1 MPLIMKWAALA
12 RTSVLLS
19 AWLLMSGS
27 LAIVTAYPA
36 YYPWMIIYAFLIGF
50 ALMLFFWPLEE
61 LGQILIVVQNYWV
74 NGIVLFALGILPCFA
89 LPTLVG
95 GLVLFIA
102 GILSLAAGANGEQGK
117 ELAKLGEI
125 WKKEG
130 WWKIWVTW
138 AKEQ

>member
-1 MPLIMKWAALA
+1 M
-12 RTSVLLS
+12 V
-19 AWLLMSGS
+19 GS
-27 LAIVTAYPA
+27 LAIVSAYPNA
-36 YYPWMIIYAFLIGF
+36 YPWMIAYAWVIGIV
-50 ALMLFFWPLEE
+50 LTLFFWPLEE
-61 LGQILIVVQNYWV
+61 LGMLLIVVQNHWV
-74 NGIVLFALGILPCFA
+74 NGVVLIALGILPCFA
-89 LPTLVG
+89 MPTLIG

-102 GILSLAAGANGEQGK
+102 GTLSIAAGANGEQGK